1 MRKRVLVVDGESQIT
16 STFLNEDLENI
27 FRNIIKSLNLYGHII
42 LQAFIDENHD
52 IHVIECNA
60 RFGGASTISLQAG
73 LDSFYWVYLESQG
86 VSIKDYPFFQLESQ
100 ITQIR
105 HSKDFYI

>member
-42 LQAFIDENHD
+42 LQVFIDENND

-73 LDSFYWVYLESQG
+73 LDSFYWIYLESQG
-86 VSIKDYPFFQLESQ
+86 VSIKDYPFIQLESE